1 MCQWPSMP
9 PMMILGY
16 SDCPRNLSALRIQLQ
31 HSFQSI
37 YFVKNVTFQASFASK
52 SQLWPISIVG
62 NRFWL
67 TEMKIFSKLENS
79 WLLKISS
86 MKFSTKFSKFSS
98 KNFSAFSKKN
108 SLMSESFQ
116 SVSREFWQESQE
128 SFKFL
133 APVLNVIKIL
143 KGKSGSQNSCQ
154 NFKSQKKCSET
165 DLFPQL

>member
-9 PMMILGY
+9 PLILGY
-16 SDCPRNLSALRIQLQ
+16 SDCPRILSALRIQLQ

-86 MKFSTKFSKFSS
+86 INFRRNSRNFRPKFFRLFRKNFVDVRVFSIHQPWVLARIARIIQIFGSRAQCYKNFEREIWKSEFLSKF
-98 KNFSAFSKKN
+98 
-108 SLMSESFQ
+108 
-116 SVSREFWQESQE
+116 
-128 SFKFL
+128 
-133 APVLNVIKIL
+133 
-143 KGKSGSQNSCQ
+143 
-154 NFKSQKKCSET
+154 
-165 DLFPQL
+165 